1 MPTFD
6 FEFDVDAP
14 LQAVR
19 DFHHD
24 TNALKKLTPPPT
36 IVQVQS
42 VEPLGEGSVSEFTLW
57 MGPLPIRWRAVH
69 KNVSDNGFTD
79 IQESGPM
86 KRWEHT
92 HSFTAI
98 DANTTR
104 IHEHI
109 EYEHFAGPRGVF
121 SRGLFNQA
129 GLWFTFSYRK
139 RVTKKALEGKS

>member
-6 FEFDVDAP
+6 FQFDVQAP

-36 IVQVQS
+36 IVQIHS

-57 MGPLPIRWRAVH
+57 MGLLPIRWRAVH

-79 IQESGPM
+79 VQESGPM

-92 HSFTAI
+92 HTFTAI
-98 DANTTR
+98 DSKTTR

-109 EYEHFAGPRGVF
+109 EYEHFSGPRGVF
-121 SRGLFNQA
+121 SRGLFNQPS
-129 GLWFTFSYRK
+129 LWFTFSYRK
-139 RVTKKALEGKS
+139 RVTKKALEK